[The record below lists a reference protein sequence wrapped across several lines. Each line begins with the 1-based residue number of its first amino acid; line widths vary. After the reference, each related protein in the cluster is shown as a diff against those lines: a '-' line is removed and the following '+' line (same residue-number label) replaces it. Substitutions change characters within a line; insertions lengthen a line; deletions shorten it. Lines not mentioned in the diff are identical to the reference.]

1 MLVYIT
7 DHLFKY
13 QPKVVIGIFVI
24 FGYLNDA
31 FSLPSIQAFTPTLDI
46 DAGDSGLIF
55 SIVNT
60 NNVASTDADNSS
72 SWFVENGSSRLII
85 NYNTN
90 CKNILN
96 D

>member
-1 MLVYIT
+1 MFVYIT

-13 QPKVVIGIFVI
+13 QRKVVMGIFVI
-24 FGYLNDA
+24 FCHLNDA
-31 FSLPSIQAFTPTLDI
+31 FSLPSIQAFTPMLDI
-46 DAGDSGLIF
+46 VAGDSGLIF
-55 SIVNT
+55 PIVNT
-60 NNVASTDADNSS
+60 TDVASTDAGNSS

-90 CKNILN
+90 GKNILN

>member
-13 QPKVVIGIFVI
+13 QPKVVMGIFVI

-46 DAGDSGLIF
+46 DAGLPQLMQVIPQVGLLKM
-55 SIVNT
+55 
-60 NNVASTDADNSS
+60 AHHA
-72 SWFVENGSSRLII
+72 
-85 NYNTN
+85 
-90 CKNILN
+90 
-96 D
+96 